1 MQEQTFAESLRVE
14 ILTLQTENPTQVVMK
29 AIMQQ
34 STWVFEKG
42 ASMARNS

>member
-14 ILTLQTENPTQVVMK
+14 ILTLQTENTTQVVMK

-34 STWVFEKG
+34 SMWVFENRV
-42 ASMARNS
+42 STARNS